1 MNVAM
6 VLLCIALLC
15 VCVGWLDRASR
26 GWGVGSVVVA
36 MVLTLIALL
45 MSMGVLH

>member
-1 MNVAM
+1 MDVAM

-26 GWGVGSVVVA
+26 GWGTGSVLVG
-36 MVLTLIALL
+36 MVLSLIALL